1 MPTVF
6 PPLTPTK
13 ENTMSYFIFL
23 IGLVFRRPFFTNCII
38 LLLCS
43 GVNSIIAFGNFGVGF
58 FLGRG
63 GKTILSPGLGL
74 GCNRPPGLGRL
85 GLSGLGRLGGRLSPG
100 LGRLGGIR
108 LGGRLSPGLGRLGG
122 LGLTLPPVA
131 FKSLIAMLHL
141 RSNLFELV

>member
-63 GKTILSPGLGL
+63 GKTILSPGLGRL
-74 GCNRPPGLGRL
+74 GGLGL
-85 GLSGLGRLGGRLSPG
+85 GKGLGRLSPG
-100 LGRLGGIR
+100 LG
-108 LGGRLSPGLGRLGG
+108 LSGPALL
-122 LGLTLPPVA
+122 LPPFPVTLRA
-131 FKSLIAMLHL
+131 VFFLFIMLDF

>member
-63 GKTILSPGLGL
+63 GKTILSPGLGRL
-74 GCNRPPGLGRL
+74 GGLGL
-85 GLSGLGRLGGRLSPG
+85 GKGLGRLSPG

-141 RSNLFELV
+141 RSNLFKLV